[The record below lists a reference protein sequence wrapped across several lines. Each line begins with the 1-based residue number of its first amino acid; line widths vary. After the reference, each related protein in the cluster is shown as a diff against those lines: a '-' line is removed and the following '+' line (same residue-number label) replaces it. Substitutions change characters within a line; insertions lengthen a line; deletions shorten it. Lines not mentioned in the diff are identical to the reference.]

1 MIEFDFATYTNQF
14 INPDEFNRYN
24 SQLIDVKQLF
34 DPSRDMTGWY
44 DLATLFTKDLITDII
59 NTANYIKNNCDVF
72 LIIGIGGSYLGS
84 RAIIEALKPYFSDN
98 QPNIY
103 YLGTS
108 LSSDYYHDLINRI
121 KDKQIIVNVISKS
134 GSTLETN
141 IAYSLIMDLMHQK
154 YSNEELK
161 NRIIITTDKEKG
173 KLRQD
178 VNQYSY
184 KSFIIP
190 NNIGGR
196 YSVFTPAGLLPLAVA
211 NIDLNKLYLGAQ
223 KANADLTNQIRYAII
238 RKIMFNNG
246 KIVEAYVTYEPKL
259 AFFLEWLK
267 QLYGESLGK
276 ENKGILPISFIN
288 TTDLH
293 SLGQFIQEGNKILFE
308 TVFNIKN
315 SHYNIHIDQYNKT
328 LNELNNIAT
337 TAVSKAHQHG
347 GVLNNVINIE
357 SLNEETIGYLMQFFM
372 ISCVISAHLDNVNPF
387 DQNGVEEYK
396 KIINSLLQGINS

>member
-44 DLATLFTKDLITDII
+44 DLATLFAKDLITDII

-161 NRIIITTDKEKG
+161 NRIIITTNKEKG

-223 KANADLTNQIRYAII
+223 K
-238 RKIMFNNG
+238 
-246 KIVEAYVTYEPKL
+246 
-259 AFFLEWLK
+259 
-267 QLYGESLGK
+267 
-276 ENKGILPISFIN
+276 
-288 TTDLH
+288 
-293 SLGQFIQEGNKILFE
+293 
-308 TVFNIKN
+308 
-315 SHYNIHIDQYNKT
+315 
-328 LNELNNIAT
+328 
-337 TAVSKAHQHG
+337 
-347 GVLNNVINIE
+347 
-357 SLNEETIGYLMQFFM
+357 LML
-372 ISCVISAHLDNVNPF
+372 I
-387 DQNGVEEYK
+387 
-396 KIINSLLQGINS
+396 